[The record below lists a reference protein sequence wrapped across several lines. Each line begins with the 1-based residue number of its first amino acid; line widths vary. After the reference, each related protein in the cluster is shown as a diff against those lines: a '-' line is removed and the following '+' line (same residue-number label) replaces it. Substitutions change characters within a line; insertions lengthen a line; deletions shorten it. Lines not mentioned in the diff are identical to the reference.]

1 MYKLFKDGIFTQY
14 ILEISKSRN
23 HMFLA
28 VANVIEDMLPVP
40 LDVLSIVLS
49 CSNTGTPSEVHEMSV
64 LKYLY
69 PFQIDKA

>member
-1 MYKLFKDGIFTQY
+1 
-14 ILEISKSRN
+14 
-23 HMFLA
+23 MFLA

-64 LKYLY
+64 SKYLY
-69 PFQIDKA
+69 PFQ